1 MDMETASLSGILLVD
16 KAEGVTSRQID
27 NAIQKAFKTR
37 KVGHLGTLDPFATG
51 LLLVAV
57 NKATKYLPFLD
68 DAKKRYVASLRL
80 GISTSTGDKDGEVVK
95 EEAVPSLSQEDIES
109 ALSSFLGESLQVPPM
124 TSAIKING
132 KALYELAHE
141 GKEIPREPRKIS
153 VYEIALLSYV
163 PPVLTFEALVSKGT
177 YMRTLGEDLAR
188 KLGTLGHLE
197 SLRRV
202 EVGNIGL
209 DAAKPLGEI
218 TQEDLKNPA
227 DFLPEDA
234 RVILNKEEEKLVKNG
249 RPIAL
254 SSNKETL
261 FALSQTGEGIAVLQ
275 KGDRGL
281 YRVLRG
287 LF

>member
-1 MDMETASLSGILLVD
+1 METASLSGILLVD

-57 NKATKYLPFLD
+57 NKATKYLPYLD

-95 EEAVPSLSQEDIES
+95 EEIVPSLSQGDIES
-109 ALSSFLGESLQVPPM
+109 ALSSVLGESLQVPPM

-141 GKEIPREPRKIS
+141 GKEIPREPRKIV

-163 PPVLTFEALVSKGT
+163 PPVLTFQALVSKGT
-177 YMRTLGEDLAR
+177 YMRTLGEDVAR
-188 KLGTLGHLE
+188 KLGAIGHLE

-218 TQEDLKNPA
+218 TQGDLKNPA

-254 SSNKETL
+254 PSNKETL
-261 FALSQTGEGIAVLQ
+261 FALSHSGEGIAVLQ

>member
-1 MDMETASLSGILLVD
+1 METASLSGILLVD

-68 DAKKRYVASLRL
+68 DSKKRYVASLRL
-80 GISTSTGDKDGEVVK
+80 GVATSTGDKDGEVT
-95 EEAVPSLSQEDIES
+95 EEAAVPPLSQGDIES

-124 TSAIKING
+124 TSAIKIGG

-141 GKEIPREPRKIS
+141 GKEIPREPRKIV
-153 VYEIALLSYV
+153 VYDIALISYH
-163 PPVLTFEALVSKGT
+163 PPVVVFEALVSKGT

-188 KLGTLGHLE
+188 KLGTVGHLE

-209 DAAKPLGEI
+209 DAAKPVEEI
-218 TQEDLKNPA
+218 TQEDLHNPA
-227 DFLPEDA
+227 DFLPSNA
-234 RVILNKEEEKLVKNG
+234 RVILSKEEEKLVKNG

-261 FALSQTGEGIAVLQ
+261 FALSHSGEGIAVLQ